1 MADGTP
7 QRPRSLTPA
16 DGVALREYL
25 EAKLEGRACLIEA
38 RIVAVERANELA
50 GRVLEERLAAIN
62 IRSDANSQSINE
74 LKTFRD
80 RLDGKASQQSVILAT
95 ILGIA
100 GLVFGVVDLLLKL
113 V

>member
-7 QRPRSLTPA
+7 RVRSLTPA

-25 EAKLEGRACLIEA
+25 EAKLEGRACLIDA

-62 IRSDANSQSINE
+62 SRSEINARAIDD

-95 ILGIA
+95 VLGLA